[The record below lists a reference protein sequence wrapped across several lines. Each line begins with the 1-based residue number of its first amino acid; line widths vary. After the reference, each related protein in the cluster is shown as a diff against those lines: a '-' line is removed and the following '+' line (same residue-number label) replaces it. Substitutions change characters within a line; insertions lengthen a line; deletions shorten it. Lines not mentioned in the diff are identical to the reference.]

1 MSILRS
7 SIVVALTLASV
18 PAFAQKATG
27 TDDLSL
33 LPADSELVAGLDFQQ
48 AQTSL
53 LWKQLVAPKLGK
65 GDAKAKLSEFQKTC
79 GVDPMKVV
87 TTVAIGLK
95 GLGNEHPDG
104 VIVAH
109 GVPKAKLLACFD
121 KMTKGKKAEPGVTR
135 DGDILLVNKPGDQP
149 VAFAFVDDT
158 TGIIVV
164 GTAATGDGV
173 RGVLKGTSALKS
185 SARFVD
191 VYKKTNTK
199 DTVWMI
205 MNGNSKAFDELRKSN
220 ISPVVIFGSVKVGKE
235 LVLDGRIK
243 FKTADEAK
251 NVATM
256 GQGQIKDAAK
266 MFDKISIDA
275 EATDVKVGVTLSD
288 AKLKDL
294 LKQLKL

>member
-18 PAFAQKATG
+18 PAFAQKATAA
-27 TDDLSL
+27 DDLSL
-33 LPADSELVAGLDFQQ
+33 LPADSELVGGLDFQQ

-53 LWKQLVAPKLGK
+53 VWKQLVLPALAK
-65 GDAKAKLSEFQKTC
+65 GDAKAKLTEFQKTC

-87 TTVAIGLK
+87 TTVALGMK

-104 VIVAH
+104 VVVAH

-121 KMTKGKKAEPGVTR
+121 KMTKGKKQSADVKR
-135 DGDILLVNKPGDQP
+135 DGDVLVVAKQGNQP

-158 TGIIVV
+158 TAIIVI

-173 RGVLKGTSALKS
+173 RAILKGTSALKT
-185 SARFVD
+185 SAKFVD
-191 VYKKTNTK
+191 IYKKTNTK

-205 MNGNSKAFDELRKSN
+205 MNGNSKAFDELRKQN
-220 ISPVVIFGSVKVGKE
+220 ISPVVIFGSVKVAKE
-235 LVLDGRIK
+235 LTLDARIK

-251 NVATM
+251 NIATM
-256 GQGQIKDAAK
+256 GQGQLKDASK

-275 EATDVKVGVTLSD
+275 EATDVKVGIVLGD
-288 AKLKDL
+288 AKLKEL
-294 LKQLKL
+294 LKLLN